1 MDFEHI
7 EKLIRIFEASGLG
20 ELEIEEN
27 GRRMRLQKSIP
38 APPAPQ
44 ALPAPVTPILGA
56 AVPQQIAAPTEEAAS
71 AESIEEGYETIE
83 SPMVGTFYTSPAP
96 GEPAFVAVGDAIEE
110 NQTVCIVEAMKL
122 MNEVVAKF
130 AGKIEKVLVED
141 GQPVEFGQPLFRI
154 RAVDQ
159 A

>member
-7 EKLIRIFEASGLG
+7 EKLIQIFEASGLS
-20 ELEIEEN
+20 ELEIEED
-27 GRRMRLQKSIP
+27 GRRMRLQKSLP
-38 APPAPQ
+38 APPAQQ
-44 ALPAPVTPILGA
+44 ALPAPA
-56 AVPQQIAAPTEEAAS
+56 APAQQQIPAPTEAAAD
-71 AESIEEGYETIE
+71 AESQDDGIETIT

-96 GEPAFVAVGDAIEE
+96 GEPAFVTVGDAIEE

-130 AGKIEKVLVED
+130 AGKIEKILVED
-141 GQPVEFGQPLFRI
+141 GQPVEFGQPLFRV
-154 RAVDQ
+154 RGLDQ